1 MSHDTII
8 AAFSEE
14 HASRLSGVSRAQ
26 LRHWDR
32 TGLLKPSYAQPDRR
46 GPFSRVYS
54 FGDLVSLRVLNAL
67 RNEHGV
73 ALKHL
78 REVAEKLAHLGEQR
92 WIATTLYVLGKRV
105 VWDDPRD
112 NLRQEVVD
120 GQRVFAE
127 IPLRVAVANTR
138 KAIQDYN
145 RRGPDEI
152 GRVERHRSIQGNQPV
167 FAKTR
172 IPVAAVESFV
182 EAGYDDAAILRNYP
196 ELTSADIAIVRER
209 EPVAA

>member
-1 MSHDTII
+1 MSHDPII

-26 LRHWDR
+26 LRGWDKA
-32 TGLLKPSYAQPDRR
+32 GLLKPSYAEPGQR

-67 RNEHGV
+67 RNVHKV
-73 ALKHL
+73 SMTHL

-92 WIATTLYVLGKRV
+92 WTATTLYVLGKRV

-112 NLRQEVVD
+112 SLRGEVVD

-127 IPLRVAVANTR
+127 IPLHVAVADTR

-152 GRVERHRSIQGNQPV
+152 GRVVRNRSIQGNQPV

-172 IPVAAVESFV
+172 IPVSAVQNFLK
-182 EAGYDDAAILRNYP
+182 AGYGDAEIIRNYP
-196 ELTSADIAIVRER
+196 ELTSADITVARDP